1 MSWNRVNSLWGMTT
15 AMCSIRLSYVVVLNV
30 TYKNNALEKQKF
42 VLDALRI
49 TEYRIINLTSYIALI
64 VTIIRIKIATLT
76 SILIMPRDK
85 NNFRK
90 V

>member
-49 TEYRIINLTSYIALI
+49 TEYRIINLTSYCHNY
-64 VTIIRIKIATLT
+64 
-76 SILIMPRDK
+76 K
-85 NNFRK
+85 NKDCNTNFDINHASG
-90 V
+90 